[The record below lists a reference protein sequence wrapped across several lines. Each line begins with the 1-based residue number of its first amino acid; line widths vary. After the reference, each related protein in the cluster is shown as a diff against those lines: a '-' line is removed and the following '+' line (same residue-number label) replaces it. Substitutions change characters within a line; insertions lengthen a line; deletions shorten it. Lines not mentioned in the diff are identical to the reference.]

1 MTAQTETGRAIDAR
15 EKAAALALMSV
26 SVAGLTLQGVAIKHL
41 SDDFGATTLL
51 AYRSAVI
58 VALLAPV
65 CLWRGR
71 RSWWPTDLGRHMTRS
86 IYGFGTLVCYFYA
99 ISALPL
105 ADAVALSFTRPIW
118 AIVISALVLK
128 EALTGRKLAATALGF
143 VGIVLIAE
151 PTGTLEPATF
161 VALASAIF
169 AGLSIVAIRQL
180 AQRDPV
186 EKIILYFAVFTGI
199 FALPPALLDWRT
211 PQDTAE
217 IGWLLMSALTGL
229 VGQLGMAMAARRA
242 PIGLIVPMDF
252 VRVPAAA
259 LAGFAFFG
267 DLPTSGLV
275 AGSVVVLAATAL
287 AATGGRSPGKG

>member
-1 MTAQTETGRAIDAR
+1 MAAQIETGRALSAR
-15 EKAAALALMSV
+15 EKLVALGLMSV
-26 SVAGLTLQGVAIKHL
+26 SVVGLTLQGVAIKSL
-41 SDDFGATTLL
+41 SDDYGATTLL
-51 AYRSAVI
+51 VYRSAAI
-58 VALLAPV
+58 VALLAPF

-71 RSWWPTDLGRHMTRS
+71 RSWWPSDLRRHMVRS

-118 AIVISALVLK
+118 AILISALVLK
-128 EALTGRKLAATALGF
+128 EALTGRKLSATALGF

-186 EKIILYFAVFTGI
+186 EKIILYFAVFTGL
-199 FALPPALLDWRT
+199 FALPHALFDWRT
-211 PQDTAE
+211 PQDAVE
-217 IGWLLMSALTGL
+217 IGWLLTSALTGL
-229 VGQLGMAMAARRA
+229 VGQVGMAMAARRA

-259 LAGFAFFG
+259 IAGFAFFG
-267 DLPTSGLV
+267 DLPTSGLI
-275 AGSVVVLAATAL
+275 AGSVIVLVSTGL
-287 AATGGRSPGKG
+287 AATGGRGSGKA